1 MKYELVFPSERI
13 EKEFEKELKRLSKNH
28 RERVVTSI
36 RSLADNPRLPGK
48 KHKKLEQESVVFSFV
63 AQHRLRVGKYRILYD
78 IDDKNKKVI
87 LLKLTKKQEHTYK

>member
-13 EKEFEKELKRLSKNH
+13 EKEFEKELRRLTKNY

-36 RSLADNPRLPGK
+36 RSLADNPRPPGK
-48 KHKKLEQESVVFSFV
+48 KRKKLEQESVVFSFV
-63 AQHRLRVGKYRILYD
+63 AQFRLRVGKYRILYD
-78 IDDKNKKVI
+78 IDDKTRKVI

>member
-13 EKEFEKELKRLSKNH
+13 EKEFEKALRRLSKH
-28 RERVVTSI
+28 DRERVVTSI
-36 RSLADNPRLPGK
+36 RSLADNPRPTGK
-48 KHKKLEQESVVFSFV
+48 KHKKLEMESVVFSFV

-87 LLKLTKKQEHTYK
+87 LLKLTKRQEHTYK